1 MLHKSNT
8 NADYNKPINTITL
21 QERDVFMND
30 INNFNNEN
38 FQNMPNPQF
47 TEYPGAQSAPPS
59 QKPPKKRKPHTTA
72 KVAAMLAGVIAIGG
86 GAGFGG
92 AYFANRAQMSAV
104 VDTSRPGKTNSGTKD
119 NTSSREG
126 TPTLDELQNDV
137 TVPQHTLTSGV
148 ELKTDGSYMYTRDL
162 VNAVR
167 DSVVYI
173 ETYIEYRGQKTQYAA
188 ASGIIIS
195 KDGYVVTNDHVVANG
210 TSFTV
215 KVNTTDPETG
225 ISESKT
231 YDAEL
236 CGTDADTDLAVL
248 KIDGVDDLPAAK
260 LGDSDKLRLGDDVIA
275 IGNPLGYETSVS
287 KGIIS
292 GLNRRV
298 DTDRRSLT
306 AIQTDA
312 PINSGNSGGA
322 LFNTYGEVVGVV
334 NEKRVDSY
342 AENVGFAITINEAK
356 DVIEDL
362 IDQGYISGR
371 TMMGISTRTI
381 SETMATYLGETAGWL
396 VAEIKPG
403 FPVEHSGLLVGDT
416 IIKID
421 GISVFNSDVMDVFYE
436 KKAGDTVTVTVV
448 RTNSLGRE
456 KNVDIEIELV
466 DYDGS

>member
-1 MLHKSNT
+1 MS
-8 NADYNKPINTITL
+8 D
-21 QERDVFMND
+21 MNSL
-30 INNFNNEN
+30 NNGS
-38 FQNMPNPQF
+38 FQNTPNASF
-47 TEYPGAQSAPPS
+47 TEYPGVIPQAPS
-59 QKPPKKRKPHTTA
+59 GKPPKKRKPHTTA
-72 KVAAMLAGVIAIGG
+72 KVAALLAGVIAIGG
-86 GAGFGG
+86 GAGFSG
-92 AYFANRAQMSAV
+92 AYFANSARLSAA
-104 VDTSRPGKTNSGTKD
+104 VDTSTPGNSNSSTNKN
-119 NTSSREG
+119 NTSSRES

-137 TVPQHTLTSGV
+137 SVPQHTITSGV
-148 ELKTDGSYMYTRDL
+148 EFKTDGSYMYTRDL

-173 ETYIEYRGQKTQYAA
+173 ETFAEYRGQKTPYAA

-195 KDGYVVTNDHVVANG
+195 KDGYIVTNDHVVSG
-210 TSFTV
+210 SSSYTV
-215 KVNTTDPETG
+215 KVNSTDPETG
-225 ISESKT
+225 ISESET
-231 YDAEL
+231 YDAFL

-248 KIDGVDDLPAAK
+248 KIDADVSDLPAAK

-292 GLNRRV
+292 GLNRQV
-298 DTDRRSLT
+298 DSGRHALT

-356 DVIEDL
+356 EVINDL
-362 IDQGYISGR
+362 ISQGYISGR
-371 TMMGISTRTI
+371 SMLGISTITI
-381 SETMATYLGETAGWL
+381 SEATAAYLGETAGWR
-396 VAEIKPG
+396 VAEIKKG
-403 FPVEHSGLLVGDT
+403 YPVEHSGLLVGDT

-421 GISVFNSDVMDVFYE
+421 GYSVFGSEATNVFYE
-436 KKAGDTVTVTVV
+436 KEAGDTVTVTVV

-456 KNVDIEIELV
+456 KEVNIEIELV
-466 DYDGS
+466 EYDGS

>member
-1 MLHKSNT
+1 MSDL
-8 NADYNKPINTITL
+8 
-21 QERDVFMND
+21 
-30 INNFNNEN
+30 NNFNNEN
-38 FQNMPNPQF
+38 FQNMPNSL
-47 TEYPGAQSAPPS
+47 YQSVQPVPPA

-72 KVAAMLAGVIAIGG
+72 KVAAMLAGVITIGG

-92 AYFANRAQMSAV
+92 AFFANRAQMSAV
-104 VDTSRPGKTNSGTKD
+104 VDTSRPGKPNGVNRED
-119 NTSSREG
+119 TSSREG

-137 TVPQHTLTSGV
+137 AVPQHTLTSGV

-173 ETYIEYRGQKTQYAA
+173 ETFVEYRGQKTQYAA

-195 KDGYVVTNDHVVANG
+195 KDGYVVTNDHVVANS
-210 TSFTV
+210 TSYTV
-215 KVNTTDPETG
+215 KVNNTDPETG
-225 ISESKT
+225 ISESQT
-231 YDAEL
+231 YDAYL

-248 KIDGVDDLPAAK
+248 KIDGVFDLPAAK
-260 LGDSDKLRLGDDVIA
+260 LGDSDQLRLGDDVIA

-292 GLNRRV
+292 GLNRQV
-298 DTDRRSLT
+298 DSGRRALT

-362 IDQGYISGR
+362 IDKGYISGR
-371 TMMGISTRTI
+371 TMMGISTLTI
-381 SETMATYLGETAGWL
+381 SESMASYLGETAGWR

-403 FPVEHSGLLVGDT
+403 YPVENSGLLVGDT

-421 GISVFNSDVMDVFYE
+421 GISVFNSDVTNVFYE

-456 KNVDIEIELV
+456 KNVDIEVELV

>member
-1 MLHKSNT
+1 
-8 NADYNKPINTITL
+8 
-21 QERDVFMND
+21 MND

-38 FQNMPNPQF
+38 FQNMPNAQF
-47 TEYPGAQSAPPS
+47 AEYPEVQPTAPA

-104 VDTSRPGKTNSGTKD
+104 VDTSKPGKTNSISNANSGNKD

-248 KIDGVDDLPAAK
+248 KIDGVDNLPAAK

-322 LFNTYGEVVGVV
+322 LFNTYGEVVGIV
-334 NEKRVDSY
+334 NEKRIDNY

-371 TMMGISTRTI
+371 TMMGISTLTI
-381 SETMATYLGETAGWL
+381 SESMAAYLGETAGWR
-396 VAEIKPG
+396 VAEIKSG
-403 FPVEHSGLLVGDT
+403 YPVEHSGLLVGDT

-421 GISVFNSDVMDVFYE
+421 GISVFSNEVTNVFYE
-436 KKAGDTVTVTVV
+436 KEAGDTVTVTVV